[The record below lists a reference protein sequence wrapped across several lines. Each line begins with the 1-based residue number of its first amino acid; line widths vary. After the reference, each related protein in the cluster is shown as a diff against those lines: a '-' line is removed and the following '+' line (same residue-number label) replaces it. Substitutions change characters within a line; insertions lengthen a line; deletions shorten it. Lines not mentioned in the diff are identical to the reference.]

1 MTSYLFGAS
10 GALGSA
16 IQAELVAGGEKVV
29 AFSRNPT
36 HQDVIDSKAIA
47 NSHHLT
53 ESPADSVIWASG
65 ANLNDSITDYS
76 RDNLNSLIEANV
88 LYITDTLSD
97 LLELN
102 VIKSNANLVVV
113 SSIWQENA
121 KQNKLSYSISKSALK
136 GLVNSLVADLS
147 PLGMTINAVLPG
159 VVDTPM
165 TRAALSDEQI
175 NSVSRDTPARKLVT
189 PEGVAKS
196 VAFLASKASKDV
208 NGQFLVVDGGWTA
221 VRYV

>member
-1 MTSYLFGAS
+1 M
-10 GALGSA
+10 
-16 IQAELVAGGEKVV
+16 
-29 AFSRNPT
+29 
-36 HQDVIDSKAIA
+36 
-47 NSHHLT
+47 
-53 ESPADSVIWASG
+53 
-65 ANLNDSITDYS
+65 
-76 RDNLNSLIEANV
+76 
-88 LYITDTLSD
+88 
-97 LLELN
+97 
-102 VIKSNANLVVV
+102 IKSNANLVVV